1 MFVVCVLAGRERKIH
16 STHAQKVELSDS
28 FFFMTNDTFFYYSPE
43 YKNTQ
48 KIMSSAFARWVNSP
62 TGPKTT
68 HFWGPVA
75 NWGFVAAVRFV
86 WIFMNVVFDEGQ
98 IKDVF
103 FFFSVFLVICF
114 SLSLPPRR
122 LLFFREEDTAR
133 NHAGFTQTFT
143 LSLSFL
149 SLSLS
154 HTH

>member
-1 MFVVCVLAGRERKIH
+1 
-16 STHAQKVELSDS
+16 
-28 FFFMTNDTFFYYSPE
+28 
-43 YKNTQ
+43 
-48 KIMSSAFARWVNSP
+48 MSSAFARWVNSP

-114 SLSLPPRR
+114 SPSLPAVFFSFAKKTPRETTRDSLKHSLSLY
-122 LLFFREEDTAR
+122 LF
-133 NHAGFTQTFT
+133 
-143 LSLSFL
+143 SL
-149 SLSLS
+149 SLSLT
-154 HTH
+154 HTLTETHLCLRARE

>member
-1 MFVVCVLAGRERKIH
+1 MFVVCVLAERERKIH

-114 SLSLPPRR
+114 SLSLPAVFFSFAKKTPRETTR
-122 LLFFREEDTAR
+122 DSLK
-133 NHAGFTQTFT
+133 HS
-143 LSLSFL
+143 LSLFSL